1 MSPEYCVC
9 DLSLSTPRDNEIGP
23 TSYSYEICVQENR
36 GRFKTVHSDSVE
48 RELQPGRWMVDSF
61 ITLPELAKPGMYALS
76 ARFESRKGGFSL
88 QSDFLVESRR
98 ASAGRR

>member
-1 MSPEYCVC
+1 
-9 DLSLSTPRDNEIGP
+9 
-23 TSYSYEICVQENR
+23 
-36 GRFKTVHSDSVE
+36 VHSDSVE